1 MAASRRSPPRRGVT
15 MRFRLGCATVL
26 ALTLV
31 SSAASASMCPVL
43 IKQGRDAAAT
53 MNQSDPNVKNA
64 LAKLD
69 RAAAL
74 HKDGKHVDS
83 MREANEALGMLGAK
97 K

>member
-1 MAASRRSPPRRGVT
+1 
-15 MRFRLGCATVL
+15 MRFRLVGATL
-26 ALTLV
+26 MALTLV

-53 MNQSDPNVKNA
+53 MNPSDPNVKNA
-64 LAKLD
+64 LTKLD

-74 HKDGKHVDS
+74 HKEGKHADS
-83 MREANEALGMLGAK
+83 MREANEALGMLGVK

>member
-1 MAASRRSPPRRGVT
+1 

-53 MNQSDPNVKNA
+53 VNQSDPNVKNA

-74 HKDGKHVDS
+74 HKEGKHVDS
-83 MREANEALGMLGAK
+83 MREANEALGMLGVK

>member
-1 MAASRRSPPRRGVT
+1 

-31 SSAASASMCPVL
+31 SSTASASMCPVL

-69 RAAAL
+69 RAQTL
-74 HKDGKHVDS
+74 HKEGKHVDS
-83 MREANEALGMLGAK
+83 MREANEALGLLGVK

>member
-1 MAASRRSPPRRGVT
+1 
-15 MRFRLGCATVL
+15 MRFSLGCATVL

-31 SSAASASMCPVL
+31 TSAASASMCPVL

-53 MNQSDPNVKNA
+53 MNQNDANVKNA

-74 HKDGKHVDS
+74 HKEGKHVDS
-83 MREANEALGMLGAK
+83 MREANEALGMLGVK

>member
-1 MAASRRSPPRRGVT
+1 
-15 MRFRLGCATVL
+15 
-26 ALTLV
+26 
-31 SSAASASMCPVL
+31 MCPVL
-43 IKQGRDAAAT
+43 IKQGRDAATT

-74 HKDGKHVDS
+74 HKEGKHVDS
-83 MREANEALGMLGAK
+83 MREANEALTLLGVK

>member
-1 MAASRRSPPRRGVT
+1 
-15 MRFRLGCATVL
+15 MRFPLGCVAVL

-53 MNQSDPNVKNA
+53 MNPSDPTVKNA
-64 LAKLD
+64 VATLA

-74 HKDGKHVDS
+74 PKAGKHADS
-83 MREANEALGMLGAK
+83 MREANEALGMLGVK

>member
-1 MAASRRSPPRRGVT
+1 
-15 MRFRLGCATVL
+15 MRFPLGCAALL

-31 SSAASASMCPVL
+31 ASAASASMCPVL

-53 MNQSDPNVKNA
+53 MNQNDAKVKNA

-69 RAAAL
+69 RASAL
-74 HKDGKHVDS
+74 HKEDKHVDS
-83 MREANEALGMLGAK
+83 MREANEALAILGVK

>member
-1 MAASRRSPPRRGVT
+1 

-43 IKQGRDAAAT
+43 IKQGRDTAAT
-53 MNQSDPNVKNA
+53 MNSNDPNVKNA

-69 RAAAL
+69 RALAL
-74 HKDGKHVDS
+74 HKEGKHVDS
-83 MREANEALGMLGAK
+83 MREANEALSLLGVK

>member
-1 MAASRRSPPRRGVT
+1 
-15 MRFRLGCATVL
+15 MRFRLVGATL
-26 ALTLV
+26 MALTLV
-31 SSAASASMCPVL
+31 SSGASASMCPVL

-53 MNQSDPNVKNA
+53 MNPSDPNVKNA

-74 HKDGKHVDS
+74 HKEGKHADS
-83 MREANEALGMLGAK
+83 MREANEALGVLGVK

>member
-1 MAASRRSPPRRGVT
+1 
-15 MRFRLGCATVL
+15 MRFPLGCATVL
-26 ALTLV
+26 ALILV

-53 MNQSDPNVKNA
+53 MNQNDASVKNA

-74 HKDGKHVDS
+74 HKEGKHVDS
-83 MREANEALGMLGAK
+83 MREANEALGMLGVNK
-97 K
+97 

>member
-1 MAASRRSPPRRGVT
+1 
-15 MRFRLGCATVL
+15 
-26 ALTLV
+26 
-31 SSAASASMCPVL
+31 
-43 IKQGRDAAAT
+43 

-64 LAKLD
+64 LTKLD

-83 MREANEALGMLGAK
+83 MREANEALGMLGVK

>member
-1 MAASRRSPPRRGVT
+1 
-15 MRFRLGCATVL
+15 MRFRLGCAAGL

-31 SSAASASMCPVL
+31 ASAASASMCPVL
-43 IKQGRDAAAT
+43 IKQGRDAAVT
-53 MNQSDPNVKNA
+53 MNQNDPNVKNA

-74 HKDGKHVDS
+74 HKEGKHVDS
-83 MREANEALGMLGAK
+83 MREANEALGMLGVK

>member
-1 MAASRRSPPRRGVT
+1 
-15 MRFRLGCATVL
+15 MRFPPACATVL

-53 MNQSDPNVKNA
+53 MNQNDPNVKNA

-83 MREANEALGMLGAK
+83 MREANDALGMLGVK

>member
-1 MAASRRSPPRRGVT
+1 
-15 MRFRLGCATVL
+15 MRFSLGCATVL

-31 SSAASASMCPVL
+31 TSAASASMCPVL

-53 MNQSDPNVKNA
+53 MNQNDASVKNA

-74 HKDGKHVDS
+74 HKEGKHVDS
-83 MREANEALGMLGAK
+83 MREANEALGMLGVK

>member
-1 MAASRRSPPRRGVT
+1 
-15 MRFRLGCATVL
+15 MRFPLGFAAVL
-26 ALTLV
+26 SLTLL
-31 SSAASASMCPVL
+31 SSSASASMCPVL

-53 MNQSDPNVKNA
+53 MNQSDANVKNA

-83 MREANEALGMLGAK
+83 MREANEALGMLGVK

>member
-1 MAASRRSPPRRGVT
+1 
-15 MRFRLGCATVL
+15 MRFPLACATVL

-53 MNQSDPNVKNA
+53 MNQNDPNVKNA
-64 LAKLD
+64 LNKLD

-83 MREANEALGMLGAK
+83 MREANDALGMLGVK

>member
-1 MAASRRSPPRRGVT
+1 

-31 SSAASASMCPVL
+31 ASGASASMCPVL

-69 RAAAL
+69 RAQAL
-74 HKDGKHVDS
+74 HKEGKHVDS
-83 MREANEALGMLGAK
+83 MREANEALGLLGAK

>member
-1 MAASRRSPPRRGVT
+1 
-15 MRFRLGCATVL
+15 MRFRLGCAAVL

-43 IKQGRDAAAT
+43 IKQGRDAE
-53 MNQSDPNVKNA
+53 MNQNGANVKNA

-74 HKDGKHVDS
+74 HKEGKHADS
-83 MREANEALGMLGAK
+83 MREANEALGMLGVK

>member
-1 MAASRRSPPRRGVT
+1 
-15 MRFRLGCATVL
+15 MRFRFGGVLAL

-31 SSAASASMCPVL
+31 ASAASASMCPVL

-69 RAAAL
+69 RAQAL
-74 HKDGKHVDS
+74 HQQGKHVES
-83 MREANEALGMLGAK
+83 MREANEALGLLGVK

>member
-1 MAASRRSPPRRGVT
+1 
-15 MRFRLGCATVL
+15 MRFPLACATVL

-53 MNQSDPNVKNA
+53 MNQNDPNVKNA
-64 LAKLD
+64 LTKLD

-83 MREANEALGMLGAK
+83 MREANDALGMLGVK

>member
-1 MAASRRSPPRRGVT
+1 
-15 MRFRLGCATVL
+15 MRFRLGCAAFL
-26 ALTLV
+26 AATLM

-53 MNQSDPNVKNA
+53 MNQNDPNVKNA
-64 LAKLD
+64 LTKLD
-69 RAAAL
+69 RAAQL

-83 MREANEALGMLGAK
+83 MREANEALSMLGVK

>member
-1 MAASRRSPPRRGVT
+1 
-15 MRFRLGCATVL
+15 MRFSLGCATVL

-31 SSAASASMCPVL
+31 TSAASASMCPVL

-53 MNQSDPNVKNA
+53 MNQNDANVKNA

-74 HKDGKHVDS
+74 HKEGKHVDS
-83 MREANEALGMLGAK
+83 MREANEELGMLGVNK
-97 K
+97 